1 MMLIKRL
8 ARQRPPAAA
17 QLCRRAEVVLQRLP
31 ANGIT
36 RSQLAADA
44 LVDAH
49 ALDNGQRAAT
59 LVLAV
64 LLPDC
69 PAVSSRR

>member
-1 MMLIKRL
+1 M
-8 ARQRPPAAA
+8 
-17 QLCRRAEVVLQRLP
+17 LQRLP

-44 LVDAH
+44 LGDAH
-49 ALDNGQRAAT
+49 ALDNGQAAAT

-64 LLPDC
+64 WRQIAAGHRD
-69 PAVSSRR
+69 